1 MTDVASISAIAAVI
15 LLTIGVGARGI
26 RIARTPADFMVAAR
40 EVSSP
45 VNAAAI
51 SGEYLSAASFIGIAG
66 LIFTQGLGSLWY
78 SVGYAAG
85 YLVLLLLV
93 AAPLRR
99 FGAYTI
105 PDFAGGRLHSARLQQ
120 ASTILVL
127 IIGLFYLLPQMDG
140 AGLTLQVI
148 LGTPHWVGIVLLGA
162 VVSGNIA
169 MGGMKG
175 ITFVQAF
182 QYWLKICAIGI
193 PTIILIL
200 LVGHGS
206 TLNLAPDHSPT
217 FSRATSISIPQNLRF
232 TVAHPTRVTITGR
245 LDGRS
250 ENHLATILFP
260 GTYGVSAG
268 SALTFPQGAQ
278 VPVRIGLVPQR
289 APMWDS
295 PFVAV
300 GPEGAHPLAA
310 TYGLIVATFFGAIG
324 LPHILVRFY
333 TNRDGAAARRTTLI
347 VLVLLSAF
355 YIFPAML
362 GVIGRLRAPQ
372 LYLTGSTDGIVL
384 ALPSLLLPGALGTA
398 LAALVAAGA
407 FAAFLSTSSG
417 LLVSVAGALSHD
429 VLRGGVRSFRW
440 CALAAGTVAVSVS
453 LLVENFSASMLVGWA
468 FAIAASSFCP
478 LLVLGIWW
486 RDLTWRGAMAGVL
499 IGGGGCCAAI
509 IATMAGLGQT
519 GWAAVL
525 LGYPAIWT
533 VPTAFAVMIGGSLGS
548 RHDRPAD
555 VDQILLRMHMPE
567 VLLPGSHR
575 RTPKSPDDLTRDG
588 MRAGLWPADGQPE
601 PAGPV

>member
-1 MTDVASISAIAAVI
+1 MNELASVSAIAFVV
-15 LLTIGVGARGI
+15 LLTVVVGARGI

-40 EVSSP
+40 EVSPP

-51 SGEYLSAASFIGIAG
+51 SGEYLSAASFLGIAG
-66 LIFTQGLGSLWY
+66 LIFAQGLGSLWY

-85 YLVLLLLV
+85 YLVLLLLI

-105 PDFAGGRLHSARLQQ
+105 PDFAGGRLHSAKLRLC
-120 ASTILVL
+120 STVLVM
-127 IIGLFYLLPQMDG
+127 IIGWFYLLPQMDG

-148 LGTPHWVGIVLLGA
+148 LGCPYWIGVVVLGV

-175 ITFVQAF
+175 VTFVQAF
-182 QYWLKICAIGI
+182 QYWLKLCAIGI
-193 PTIILIL
+193 PTIILIIA
-200 LVGHGS
+200 VGHGS
-206 TLNLAPDHSPT
+206 LLNLAPDRNPDFAHTTRVSVPE
-217 FSRATSISIPQNLRF
+217 NLQF
-232 TVAHPTRVTITGR
+232 TVSRSTPVTVTGTLGGRPETGAHETLR
-245 LDGRS
+245 
-250 ENHLATILFP
+250 P
-260 GTYGVSAG
+260 GTYTVGAG
-268 SALTFPQGAQ
+268 STLVFPAGAR
-278 VPVRIGLVPQR
+278 VPARVGLVPSR
-289 APMWDS
+289 APSWDS
-295 PFVAV
+295 PFISV
-300 GPEGAHPLAA
+300 GPDGAHPLAA

-333 TNRDGAAARRTTLI
+333 TNRDGGAARRTTLI
-347 VLVLLSAF
+347 VLFLLSAF
-355 YIFPAML
+355 YLFPAAL
-362 GVIGRLRAPQ
+362 GVMGRLRAPQ

-384 ALPSLLLPGALGTA
+384 ALPTLLLPGALGAA

-429 VLRGGVRSFRW
+429 VLGGGVRTFRW
-440 CALAAGTVAVSVS
+440 CAVVAGAVAVAAS
-453 LLVENFSASMLVGWA
+453 LLVENFSAGVLVGWA

-486 RDLTWRGAMAGVL
+486 RDLTWRGALAGAL

-509 IATMAGLGQT
+509 AATMAGLGQT

-533 VPTAFAVMIGGSLGS
+533 VPLSFGVMLAVSLAT
-548 RHDRPAD
+548 RRDRPAD
-555 VDQILLRMHMPE
+555 VDQLLMRMHMPE
-567 VLLPGSHR
+567 ALYQRLRHPPA
-575 RTPKSPDDLTRDG
+575 RT
-588 MRAGLWPADGQPE
+588 ADGIVALPLSIQE
-601 PAGPV
+601 PSPRS